1 MAVLPEDFTLA
12 QAKSKV
18 SNAKAEDS
26 EILVLTDNER
36 SQNKSN
42 NSKVT
47 ENVVEAWNEDSDLNY
62 KVKSLKEKYHE
73 VSNTNQGLKPM
84 LGDPYSI

>member
-1 MAVLPEDFTLA
+1 MAVLPEDFPMA
-12 QAKSKV
+12 QAKSIV

-36 SQNKSN
+36 LQNKSN

-47 ENVVEAWNEDSDLNY
+47 ETVVEA
-62 KVKSLKEKYHE
+62 
-73 VSNTNQGLKPM
+73 
-84 LGDPYSI
+84 